1 LALARAAAALP
12 LAAGAAFLGFLAAGA
27 AALGAAAASAAAE
40 EGASAS
46 RERLIAWR
54 RDMGEAKDQ
63 QSKGRRGAL
72 VWRSASSA
80 RSRVIGLVEC
90 HVSTSRNTNFVFEK
104 TKHPGADA
112 RLVGLDLSAGK
123 TQSVRDLARRRAP
136 LVGLP
141 RLRSSR
147 PAAPLRGRALPLAL
161 APSPGL
167 AGGAGAGG
175 RRTPCGVGRRGPC
188 FCAATPRAVG
198 ESCRLPLNRTACAPR
213 SLPRMLA
220 RRTFTPPPSNP
231 QKMPKKRRN
240 CGRNRHGRGHTRM
253 VDCSHCMCKPA
264 KVRRWER
271 RGG

>member
-1 LALARAAAALP
+1 M
-12 LAAGAAFLGFLAAGA
+12 
-27 AALGAAAASAAAE
+27 
-40 EGASAS
+40 
-46 RERLIAWR
+46 
-54 RDMGEAKDQ
+54 D
-63 QSKGRRGAL
+63 
-72 VWRSASSA
+72 
-80 RSRVIGLVEC
+80 
-90 HVSTSRNTNFVFEK
+90 STSHR
-104 TKHPGADA
+104 PQ
-112 RLVGLDLSAGK
+112 LSR
-123 TQSVRDLARRRAP
+123 SVRDLARRRAP

-188 FCAATPRAVG
+188 CCAATPRAVG

-220 RRTFTPPPSNP
+220 RRTFTPPPPPSNP

-271 RGG
+271 RGGCMSVGAPARRCHRLPQPCCGAPLLAHLRGAHLAPISLSFAPLSPSHPAGQGHRALHGPQHGGCGRPERPEGGVGV